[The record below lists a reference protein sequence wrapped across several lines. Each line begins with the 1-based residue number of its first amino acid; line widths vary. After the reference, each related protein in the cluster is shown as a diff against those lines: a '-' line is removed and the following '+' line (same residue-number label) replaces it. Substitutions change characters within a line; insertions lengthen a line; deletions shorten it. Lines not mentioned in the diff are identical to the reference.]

1 MVEAEVEAQPATG
14 QRCAAKATRS
24 RSSRVAPGRD
34 GMPTALASS
43 SLYESASLFG
53 AGQTG
58 GARRINEGESLP
70 RAPELPEQEPR
81 EREVSGRVMNGSV
94 ARPGWQ
100 RATEGSRAFRKPL
113 GQAGTHA

>member
-1 MVEAEVEAQPATG
+1 MSESNHTAVVVPTIGESITSVFIAQWFKKVG
-14 QRCAAKATRS
+14 EY
-24 RSSRVAPGRD
+24 V
-34 GMPTALASS
+34 
-43 SLYESASLFG
+43 
-53 AGQTG
+53 
-58 GARRINEGESLP
+58 NEGESLP